1 MTIIL
6 NGNTVEV
13 ETTERISYE
22 RIIELAG
29 YRPGRIVS
37 VTFHKRIDSETEK
50 QGILSP
56 GKTAPLLDGMVVNA
70 MVTDNA

>member
-6 NGNTVEV
+6 NGKTIEV
-13 ETTERISYE
+13 EAAERISYE

-29 YRPGRIVS
+29 YAPGRVVS

-50 QGILSP
+50 QGILSS
-56 GKTAPLLDGMVVNA
+56 GKTAPLLEGMVVNA
-70 MVTDNA
+70 MVTGNA